1 MTNVSFG
8 GYHTKC
14 QAIPKPAHDALVRYK
29 CLSWL
34 CDKCKE
40 LLRGVSAPSCPNNDQ
55 VDLARLESKLQEVGD
70 AVRNHM
76 TMIVQSVK
84 EQEKVVTDST
94 RLVERVCKDQ
104 HSQKASYADMVRGS
118 CDKMIKEVSSKIES
132 LPAQA
137 TKDTSEAS
145 RTMSNVFDSFMD
157 KEKRKLNVVVHNLPE
172 TNSPSLAERAEKDQE
187 LFMDIIK
194 EGLNLIVRPS
204 RSFRVGKRLD
214 DKPRLLVVSLENAD
228 TKFELLKMAP
238 QLRHLN
244 TWKRIYITPDQTK
257 TEREESKRLREELA
271 SRRQAGEANIMIK
284 RGRIV
289 KAPAAAHSATAGEP
303 GLRKHSAPSTSTI
316 PTSTPNSR
324 AHSMGQAVSKI
335 PITAASSGDIHRPS
349 DNPSASSIAP
359 VTELSNAAPPA
370 IPVPEP
376 RQPGKD
382 MTENSSAGSSQD

>member
-1 MTNVSFG
+1 M
-8 GYHTKC
+8 
-14 QAIPKPAHDALVRYK
+14 
-29 CLSWL
+29 
-34 CDKCKE
+34 
-40 LLRGVSAPSCPNNDQ
+40 
-55 VDLARLESKLQEVGD
+55 DLARLESKLQEVGD

-187 LFMDIIK
+187 LIHGHHLRGS
-194 EGLNLIVRPS
+194 EPHCLTC
-204 RSFRVGKRLD
+204 SFRVGKRLD

-271 SRRQAGEANIMIK
+271 SCRQAGEANIMIK

-303 GLRKHSAPSTSTI
+303 GLRKHSVPSTSTI

-324 AHSMGQAVSKI
+324 AHSMGQAATKI
-335 PITAASSGDIHRPS
+335 PTTAASSGVT
-349 DNPSASSIAP
+349 NPSASSIAP
-359 VTELSNAAPPA
+359 VTELSDAAPPA

-376 RQPGKD
+376 RQPEKD
-382 MTENSSAGSSQD
+382 ITENSSAGSSQD